1 MIKKRQKRQKLAV
14 MRTALANQRTYLAYT
29 RTGFAV
35 VALAAKFKS
44 LVVILVGMILITAGV
59 YQYYTIAVD
68 LENNI
73 HRLPNKEIPL
83 TYTVAG
89 LMAIYY
95 YFSL

>member
-1 MIKKRQKRQKLAV
+1 MTVKQNSLNMAV
-14 MRTALANQRTYLAYT
+14 MKTALGNQRTYLAYT

-44 LVVILVGMILITAGV
+44 LVVILVGMILITVGV
-59 YQYYTIAVD
+59 YQYYTIALD
-68 LENNI
+68 LENNV

-83 TYTVAG
+83 TYTLAG

-95 YFSL
+95 YFTM

>member
-1 MIKKRQKRQKLAV
+1 MTTKQNSQNLAV

-44 LVVILVGMILITAGV
+44 LVVILGRYGINYRGV
-59 YQYYTIAVD
+59 YQYYTIALN
-68 LENNI
+68 LENEV

-83 TYTVAG
+83 TYTLAG

-95 YFSL
+95 YFSM